1 MTEVYLTIQILH
13 ITVYVVYLTFNLHPK
28 WESTDLIKPVN
39 FEPIMHD
46 YWTNIKPME
55 KWLDTGENQLS
66 IGVTPGTSSRAE
78 AHPGLIA
85 GIILQGKELIEK
97 SV

>member
-1 MTEVYLTIQILH
+1 MTELYLTIQIQH
-13 ITVYVVYLTFNLHPK
+13 NTVCVVYLTFNLHPK
-28 WESTDLIKPVN
+28 GESTDLIKQVN
-39 FEPIMHD
+39 FEPITHD
-46 YWTNIKPME
+46 YGTNIKPME

-78 AHPGLIA
+78 AHQGLIA
-85 GIILQGKELIEK
+85 GTILQGKELIEK